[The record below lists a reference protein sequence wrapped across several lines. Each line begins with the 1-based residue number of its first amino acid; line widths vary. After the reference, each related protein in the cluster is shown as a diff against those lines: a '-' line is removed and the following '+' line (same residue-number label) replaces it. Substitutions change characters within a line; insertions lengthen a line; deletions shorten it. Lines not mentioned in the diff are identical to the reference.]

1 MKNDVIEGMAGM
13 YLHIAKRIPAASG
26 LLRQCPFAASICSGS
41 RWPPGSLLILAMVMP
56 RHEAAIQIARRL
68 NELAMVGV
76 FFIVLAPLMHSFSH
90 HHQGLPSRRD
100 IMISTLLPLASIALK
115 LGSQLLGSSSKPEPV
130 QQTVQ
135 EERLPPTVQSLFQR
149 LGVKDANSEQNRA
162 AINHFMGELMQTLGQ
177 ENGGQSLPAAIDS
190 ARNQLANGTQS
201 TRLDAL
207 QSELDT
213 LKGTLGASD
222 LNLDQLLGA
231 FKQTLPNGK
240 GEGVG
245 KLLNASA

>member
-1 MKNDVIEGMAGM
+1 
-13 YLHIAKRIPAASG
+13 
-26 LLRQCPFAASICSGS
+26 
-41 RWPPGSLLILAMVMP
+41 
-56 RHEAAIQIARRL
+56 
-68 NELAMVGV
+68 
-76 FFIVLAPLMHSFSH
+76 
-90 HHQGLPSRRD
+90 
-100 IMISTLLPLASIALK
+100 MISNLLPLASIALK
-115 LGSQLLGSSSKPEPV
+115 LGSQLLGSSAKSEPV

-135 EERLPPTVQSLFQR
+135 EDRLAPTVQSLFQR
-149 LGVKDANSEQNRA
+149 LGVKDADSEQNRS

-177 ENGGQSLPAAIDS
+177 ENSGQSLPAAIDS
-190 ARNQLANGTQS
+190 ARNQLASGTQS
-201 TRLDAL
+201 TRLAL

-213 LKGTLGASD
+213 LKGTLGASV

>member
-1 MKNDVIEGMAGM
+1 
-13 YLHIAKRIPAASG
+13 
-26 LLRQCPFAASICSGS
+26 
-41 RWPPGSLLILAMVMP
+41 
-56 RHEAAIQIARRL
+56 
-68 NELAMVGV
+68 
-76 FFIVLAPLMHSFSH
+76 
-90 HHQGLPSRRD
+90 
-100 IMISTLLPLASIALK
+100 MISTLLPIASIALK
-115 LGSQLLGSSSKPEPV
+115 LGSQLLSGSAKT
-130 QQTVQ
+130 QQTQQPAQ
-135 EERLPPTVQSLFQR
+135 EDRLAPTVQSLFQR
-149 LGVKDANSEQNRA
+149 LGVKDADSEQNRS

-177 ENGGQSLPAAIDS
+177 ENSDKSLPAAIDT
-190 ARNQLANGTQS
+190 ARNQLASGTQS

-213 LKGTLGASD
+213 LKGTLGNSD

>member
-1 MKNDVIEGMAGM
+1 
-13 YLHIAKRIPAASG
+13 
-26 LLRQCPFAASICSGS
+26 
-41 RWPPGSLLILAMVMP
+41 
-56 RHEAAIQIARRL
+56 
-68 NELAMVGV
+68 
-76 FFIVLAPLMHSFSH
+76 
-90 HHQGLPSRRD
+90 
-100 IMISTLLPLASIALK
+100 MISSLLPLASIALK
-115 LGSQLLGSSSKPEPV
+115 LGSQLLVSSSKPEPV
-130 QQTVQ
+130 QPAVQ
-135 EERLPPTVQSLFQR
+135 EDRLAPTVQNLFQR
-149 LGVKDANSEQNRA
+149 LGIKDADSEQNRS

-177 ENGGQSLPAAIDS
+177 ENSGQSLPAAIDS
-190 ARNQLANGTQS
+190 ARNQVVNGTQS

-213 LKGTLGASD
+213 LKGTLGASV

>member
-1 MKNDVIEGMAGM
+1 
-13 YLHIAKRIPAASG
+13 
-26 LLRQCPFAASICSGS
+26 
-41 RWPPGSLLILAMVMP
+41 
-56 RHEAAIQIARRL
+56 
-68 NELAMVGV
+68 
-76 FFIVLAPLMHSFSH
+76 
-90 HHQGLPSRRD
+90 
-100 IMISTLLPLASIALK
+100 MISTLLPIASIALK
-115 LGSQLLGSSSKPEPV
+115 LGSQLLSGSAKT
-130 QQTVQ
+130 QQTQQPAQ
-135 EERLPPTVQSLFQR
+135 EDRLAPTVQSLFQR
-149 LGVKDANSEQNRA
+149 LGVKDADSEQNRS

-177 ENGGQSLPAAIDS
+177 ENSDQSLPAAIDT
-190 ARNQLANGTQS
+190 ARNQLASGTQG

-213 LKGTLGASD
+213 LKGTLGNSD